1 MPLLPTPGKARR
13 YRSRLEHAPA
23 PVALIAIPV
32 ASVMLGSLMTALPV
46 VATAPVLPP
55 FGLLLLL
62 GWRMLVRDLWPV
74 WAPLPLGL
82 FDDILSGQPIGS
94 AAASWT
100 MVFLVIDLFDR
111 RMMWRDYKQDWALAA
126 LLVGAALSAG
136 LAIANATGGDTA
148 WPAILPQILLSAL
161 VFPLIVRICAGL
173 DRLRWRL

>member
-1 MPLLPTPGKARR
+1 
-13 YRSRLEHAPA
+13 
-23 PVALIAIPV
+23 
-32 ASVMLGSLMTALPV
+32 
-46 VATAPVLPP
+46 
-55 FGLLLLL
+55 
-62 GWRMLVRDLWPV
+62 
-74 WAPLPLGL
+74 
-82 FDDILSGQPIGS
+82 
-94 AAASWT
+94 